1 MMKKKYYI
9 APTIKVFTLQT
20 TRMLMV
26 SGDELPLPWSGDHSG
41 TAGPGE
47 IDDNST
53 IDTFSRMDDFVDF
66 VDFDDF

>member
-20 TRMLMV
+20 ARILMV
-26 SGDELPLPWSGDHSG
+26 SGDGFSLPWSGNQPG

-47 IDDNST
+47 IDDFST
-53 IDTFSRMDDFVDF
+53 
-66 VDFDDF
+66 FDSL